1 MLMRFLWNLYG
12 ISMVLLSDV
21 FAIAIIGF
29 LWDFHDMSM
38 MFLLDFYG
46 VSMGFFGILMGL
58 LRHPSGMSMMF
69 VSDISLG
76 FFWDFH
82 GIIQGFL

>member
-1 MLMRFLWNLYG
+1 
-12 ISMVLLSDV
+12 
-21 FAIAIIGF
+21 
-29 LWDFHDMSM
+29 MSM

-58 LRHPSGMSMMF
+58 LWHPSGMSMMF
-69 VSDISLG
+69 FSDISLA

-82 GIIQGFL
+82 GIIQGVLEEF

>member
-58 LRHPSGMSMMF
+58 LWHSSGITMMCF
-69 VSDISLG
+69 PDISLG
-76 FFWDFH
+76 FFCDFH
-82 GIIQGFL
+82 GITQGFL

>member
-1 MLMRFLWNLYG
+1 
-12 ISMVLLSDV
+12 
-21 FAIAIIGF
+21 
-29 LWDFHDMSM
+29 MSM

-46 VSMGFFGILMGL
+46 VSMGFFGILIGL
-58 LRHPSGMSMMF
+58 PWHFSGITMMF
-69 VSDISLG
+69 FSDISLG